1 MSVCESFSGL
11 LFLAQIYRH
20 TSTPFA
26 YLFVSIQKPPKGW
39 TASSCQGFVV
49 CGSWY
54 ICSCKKKQKT
64 LNTFSQAAYV
74 KLLFVG
80 IGCDFFLCKYWAVE
94 RDDCGGKEKAGNLMQ
109 LQTLLLTAVTVSN
122 TKEGG
127 KLLFCCGGFFV
138 LIRFTVQCKIYN
150 YICWES

>member
-54 ICSCKKKQKT
+54 ICSCKKKKK
-64 LNTFSQAAYV
+64 NTEYIFSGSLCEVIICWDRLWFLPVQVLSGWKRRLWWKRKSRKSYAAANSSTDCSDCKQYKGGRKAAV
-74 KLLFVG
+74 LLWV
-80 IGCDFFLCKYWAVE
+80 FFRA
-94 RDDCGGKEKAGNLMQ
+94 N
-109 LQTLLLTAVTVSN
+109 
-122 TKEGG
+122 
-127 KLLFCCGGFFV
+127 
-138 LIRFTVQCKIYN
+138 KIYSPMQN
-150 YICWES
+150 L